1 MENFHLAVLDI
12 GKTNKKVLI
21 YDQKLQ
27 MVDSTYKNFAQ
38 IDQGNFKSDDVEGI
52 YEWFLDALKNFSQT
66 YTIKGI
72 SISAHGATFVAVDQ
86 KGNLTIPEIC
96 YTTDPGEDFHREF
109 YQNFGEADQLQL
121 ETATPN
127 FMALLNVGKGIYY
140 AKKNYPEQFEKTR
153 YFLNLPQYFSFK
165 LTGIASAEPT
175 YVGCHSYLWDFNKN
189 TWSSVATQLDIRDKL
204 PEKIVNSWEVIG
216 NLLPEVASAC
226 GLPQD
231 VKVTPGLHDSNAS
244 LLPYSITMQEP
255 FVLNSTGTWCVVM
268 READTVQFAPD
279 ELGKVVFYNL
289 NVFHRPVKTAIFLAG
304 QEFETYT
311 GILKKINQ
319 KQHFPAFDLKLY
331 QRIASE
337 NKDYILPGVTKGT
350 GQFPA
355 SEARVVTAEKT
366 YSLADIQS
374 GSNVPPFFHDYE
386 YAYAVL
392 ILSLAVQTK
401 VAMER
406 TGMKAGMPIFTEG
419 GFRRNE
425 CYNQVLT
432 AFYPESTIAT
442 TGLAEATAFGAA
454 LTALAGIEQK
464 KPADLSHLVNIEK
477 NIIEPVK
484 INNLQAYTGKFL
496 SLVG

>member
-1 MENFHLAVLDI
+1 MSNFYLAVLDI

-21 YDQKLQ
+21 YDQQLK

-52 YEWFLDALKNFSQT
+52 FQWFLNALKDFSKD
-66 YTIKGI
+66 YAIRGI
-72 SISAHGATFVAVDQ
+72 SISAHGATFVAVDEN
-86 KGNLTIPEIC
+86 GEITIPEIC
-96 YTTDPGEDFHREF
+96 YTTDPGDDFHREF
-109 YQNFGEADQLQL
+109 YQQFGEADQLQL

-140 AKKNYPEQFEKTR
+140 AKKNFPEQFSKTR
-153 YFLNLPQYFSFK
+153 YFLNLPQYFSYK

-189 TWSSVATQLDIRDKL
+189 TWSSVAEQLDIKDKL
-204 PEKIVNSWEVIG
+204 PQKVINSWDVVG
-216 NLLPEVASAC
+216 NLSPQVAKAAGLPE
-226 GLPQD
+226 D

-268 READTVQFAPD
+268 READQVQFAPD

-289 NVFHRPVKTAIFLAG
+289 NVFHQPVKTSIFLAG
-304 QEFETYT
+304 LEFETYT
-311 GILKKINQ
+311 DILKKINQ
-319 KQHFPAFDLKLY
+319 REDFPVFNFDLY
-331 QRIASE
+331 QQIVNE
-337 NKDYILPGVTKGT
+337 NKDFILPGVTKGT
-350 GQFPA
+350 GQFPD
-355 SEARVVTAEKT
+355 SEARVVSGDATYNLAE
-366 YSLADIQS
+366 LQS
-374 GSNVPPFFHDYE
+374 GENVPPIFQDYE

-392 ILSLAVQTK
+392 ILSLAMQTK
-401 VAMER
+401 VALER
-406 TGMKAGMPIFTEG
+406 TGMKTGMPIFTEG
-419 GFRRNE
+419 GFRRND

-442 TGLAEATAFGAA
+442 TGLDEATAFGAA

-464 KPADLSHLVNIEK
+464 NPADLQHLVHIEK
-477 NIIEPVK
+477 NKVEPIK
-484 INNLQAYTGKFL
+484 IKNLRTYLDKFL